1 METSVGG
8 GRELDEGS
16 GKMTGESEETVESSD
31 GSQFPC
37 VRICDMNS
45 VKNYDGERSRVK
57 NSGST
62 EMVASNVE
70 CPSTTNPQENA
81 NQRQIV
87 EMNEVNTPNGNS
99 EVNSGSQ
106 MEASFTICLNN

>member
-8 GRELDEGS
+8 GRELGEGS
-16 GKMTGESEETVESSD
+16 GKMTGESEETLQTSD
-31 GSQFPC
+31 GSQFLC

-45 VKNYDGERSRVK
+45 VKNYDGERSGAK
-57 NSGST
+57 NSGRR

-70 CPSTTNPQENA
+70 CQSTNNPEENA

-87 EMNEVNTPNGNS
+87 
-99 EVNSGSQ
+99 
-106 MEASFTICLNN
+106 